1 MRMEGERRKRKLE
14 SSEEEEKEENEEQKM
29 ETFFAL
35 VKSTKEARDLL
46 FNKDK
51 TDNKV
56 DEDEEALK
64 KGKATWIPMFQPED
78 FIDYGELG
86 RRSSHN
92 NNNNNNNSNNNV
104 PTTTPHASGAGPS
117 EKQKEEVVVMEKQH
131 LQEAAAATLEAPIP
145 EINEQKEKTSDL
157 LDLNLSL

>member
-86 RRSSHN
+86 RRS
-92 NNNNNNNSNNNV
+92 
-104 PTTTPHASGAGPS
+104 AGPS
-117 EKQKEEVVVMEKQH
+117 EKEKEEVVVMEKQH
-131 LQEAAAATLEAPIP
+131 LQEAAAATVEAPIP

>member
-86 RRSSHN
+86 RRS
-92 NNNNNNNSNNNV
+92 
-104 PTTTPHASGAGPS
+104 PS
-117 EKQKEEVVVMEKQH
+117 EKEKEEVVVMEKQH

>member
-86 RRSSHN
+86 R
-92 NNNNNNNSNNNV
+92 
-104 PTTTPHASGAGPS
+104 HASGAGPS
-117 EKQKEEVVVMEKQH
+117 EKEKEEVVVMEKQH

>member
-14 SSEEEEKEENEEQKM
+14 SSEEEKEENEEQKM

-92 NNNNNNNSNNNV
+92 NNNNNSNNNV

-117 EKQKEEVVVMEKQH
+117 EKEKEEVVVLEKQH